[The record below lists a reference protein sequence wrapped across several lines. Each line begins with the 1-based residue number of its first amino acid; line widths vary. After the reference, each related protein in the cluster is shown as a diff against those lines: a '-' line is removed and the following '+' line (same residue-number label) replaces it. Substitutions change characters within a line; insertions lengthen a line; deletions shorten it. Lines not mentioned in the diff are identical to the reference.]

1 MLQQHGF
8 FKNRSTQTTHVD
20 NNLQVD
26 VLYTDFEK
34 AFDKINL
41 TKLLKKLRGIG
52 IGGKLLK
59 LISSY
64 LSDRKMQFILNGCLS
79 REFTATLGV
88 PQGSHLGPLFFII
101 YLNDIAGIF
110 KNSNFIVYADDLK
123 VWKAINDEKNSHDL
137 QDDTH
142 WQILGFCRDKNL

>member
-8 FKNRSTQTTHVD
+8 FKNRSTQTNLAYFSDFLHTHVD

-41 TKLLKKLRGIG
+41 TKLIKKLRGIG

-59 LISSY
+59 L
-64 LSDRKMQFILNGCLS
+64 LANQNM
-79 REFTATLGV
+79 V
-88 PQGSHLGPLFFII
+88 PC
-101 YLNDIAGIF
+101 
-110 KNSNFIVYADDLK
+110 
-123 VWKAINDEKNSHDL
+123 
-137 QDDTH
+137 
-142 WQILGFCRDKNL
+142 GFGF